1 MDVTIYAGKS
11 NNLFYYEREEILL
24 EKDLD
29 SMENVNLENLMI
41 GNDTSLKRIEKK

>member
-1 MDVTIYAGKS
+1 VDVTIYAGKS
-11 NNLFYYEREEILL
+11 NNLIYYEREEILL